1 MILKGDARQ
10 ITDVPQIYAGM
21 MTDIQQYVDSGDIN
35 IVLEQ
40 NCEDWKAEEAMK
52 HAESALTLADNDID
66 VLCV

>member
-1 MILKGDARQ
+1 
-10 ITDVPQIYAGM
+10 M

-52 HAESALTLADNDID
+52 TQSPL
-66 VLCV
+66 

>member
-21 MTDIQQYVDSGDIN
+21 MTDIQQYVDSSDIN

-40 NCEDWKAEEAMK
+40 IARTGKRKRRDEARRVP
-52 HAESALTLADNDID
+52 L
-66 VLCV
+66 